1 MYLGLDKYNL
11 RAHVVQFSK
20 RKAKEKREKEIIL
33 QGKFKPTKIKAISIG
48 LNKNWNF
55 FMNKKFK
62 VSSFE
67 HGHEDGCEH
76 GEKSMKYFLNLK
88 KRKHVKNIWK
98 NSENWR
104 LVVRSLL
111 IRSKFFVR
119 KNISTK
125 NYIRA
130 RIWVTSKQQKNRNVF
145 E

>member
-1 MYLGLDKYNL
+1 M
-11 RAHVVQFSK
+11 VQFSK

-76 GEKSMKYFLNLK
+76 GEKSTKYFLNLK
-88 KRKHVKNIWK
+88 KRKHV
-98 NSENWR
+98 
-104 LVVRSLL
+104 
-111 IRSKFFVR
+111 
-119 KNISTK
+119 
-125 NYIRA
+125 
-130 RIWVTSKQQKNRNVF
+130 
-145 E
+145 